1 MLKSAHIKHK
11 VKFLVFTKIVTFIFL
26 SCTYQYNQYEVIYII
41 YKYLNNSISES
52 LENGRK
58 FNISLD
64 IRTHRTLAKYENKN
78 DLINAKLQYKTD
90 NNRDNHKLLYRRE
103 NNNTYQHIKNSTS
116 NNVESYLKLYNKRYS
131 KKKGLKKFD
140 CYYEKK
146 LYNSLNK
153 LEKLAKKK
161 ETSKS
166 RIISI
171 ICGKY
176 GLPLILLSLIPLL
189 VYTFPKIIAGKE
201 HSDKIDKC
209 KFTTKSDNKEVLET
223 INHDNC
229 KFNEIED
236 FKFVYIFIFISFFIV
251 LSIIIYTYIKILKY
265 KRIKEGMLK

>member
-1 MLKSAHIKHK
+1 MLKSAHSKDK
-11 VKFLVFTKIVTFIFL
+11 VKFLVLIKIVTFIIL
-26 SCTYQYNQYEVIYII
+26 SWTYHYNKDEVIYII
-41 YKYLNNSISES
+41 YEYLKNTISES
-52 LENGRK
+52 LYNGK
-58 FNISLD
+58 KLNISLD
-64 IRTHRTLAKYENKN
+64 IRTHRTLAKYENKK
-78 DLINAKLQYKTD
+78 DLKNAKLQYQTD
-90 NNRDNHKLLYRRE
+90 DNRDNHKLVYRRE
-103 NNNTYQHIKNSTS
+103 NNNTYEHIKNSTS

-161 ETSKS
+161 KTSKS

-189 VYTFPKIIAGKE
+189 VYSFPKIIAGKE
-201 HSDKIDKC
+201 HSKEFDKC
-209 KFTTKSDNKEVLET
+209 VVTTKTDTPTQLKT
-223 INHDNC
+223 IDHKNC